1 MDMCEEKSWLRSERL
16 ESKRL
21 NREWT
26 RINANRYTEN
36 DAEGCLD
43 RGSDGFPER
52 RYSHR
57 KNSLPSFIRVH
68 SRFVCKICVHSRLR
82 SVRVLMPGGF
92 TGSCTDLQ
100 LGRYEYQR
108 SLPQRS

>member
-68 SRFVCKICVHSRLR
+68 SRLR
-82 SVRVLMPGGF
+82 SVRVLMAGGF